1 MLFSCDCKFN
11 YPQQKKTMP
20 SANIRKHIDN
30 KGMALSVKL
39 LKSRL
44 SLKSLTKRI
53 NSNYESGS
61 PCLSPIYIYQRMQK
75 MPKNYI
81 LYINKYDYK
90 YI

>member
-1 MLFSCDCKFN
+1 MS
-11 YPQQKKTMP
+11 
-20 SANIRKHIDN
+20 SANIRKNIDSRV
-30 KGMALSVKL
+30 MSLSVKL

-53 NSNYESGS
+53 TSNGESGS